1 MARIEPVDPATSSG
15 RVRELFDEVEARFG
29 AIPNMA
35 KTMAVSPATLEGWL
49 GLQGALARGRLGG
62 TLGTQIALAT
72 AEANGCLYCLSIHG
86 YVGKAVNNL
95 SDEAIL
101 ASRRGRSSDAKADA
115 ALRFARAVLE
125 TRGSVGDD
133 EVRAV
138 REAGFG
144 DREISEIVAHVALN
158 VLTNFF
164 NKVAQVEVEFPA
176 AQPLSAAA

>member
-72 AEANGCLYCLSIHG
+72 AEANGCLF
-86 YVGKAVNNL
+86 
-95 SDEAIL
+95 
-101 ASRRGRSSDAKADA
+101 ASPSTATSGRPSTTCRTRRSSPAGGADPPTP
-115 ALRFARAVLE
+115 RPTPR
-125 TRGSVGDD
+125 
-133 EVRAV
+133 
-138 REAGFG
+138 
-144 DREISEIVAHVALN
+144 
-158 VLTNFF
+158 
-164 NKVAQVEVEFPA
+164 
-176 AQPLSAAA
+176 

>member
-1 MARIEPVDPATSSG
+1 VPV
-15 RVRELFDEVEARFG
+15 
-29 AIPNMA
+29 
-35 KTMAVSPATLEGWL
+35 
-49 GLQGALARGRLGG
+49 
-62 TLGTQIALAT
+62 
-72 AEANGCLYCLSIHG
+72 CLSIHG

-95 SDEAIL
+95 SDEAVL

-138 REAGFG
+138 RDAGFG